1 MIKIRYPNITGV
13 TPEER
18 QKQMENYIRYL
29 VDTLNFVLSAQNNP
43 KQ

>member
-1 MIKIRYPNITGV
+1 MNQIRYPNITGK

-29 VDTLNFVLSAQNNP
+29 VETLNWALSHQTN
-43 KQ
+43 K

>member
-1 MIKIRYPNITGV
+1 MMQIRYPQITGA

-29 VDTLNFVLSAQNNP
+29 VDTLNWALNR